1 MIAPALQTGN
11 GTIDLP
17 MAVGTVRFGMGH
29 SSCFATQPLS
39 R

>member
-1 MIAPALQTGN
+1 MIAPVLPSGN

-17 MAVGTVRFGMGH
+17 MAVGTVSFGIVH

-39 R
+39 Q